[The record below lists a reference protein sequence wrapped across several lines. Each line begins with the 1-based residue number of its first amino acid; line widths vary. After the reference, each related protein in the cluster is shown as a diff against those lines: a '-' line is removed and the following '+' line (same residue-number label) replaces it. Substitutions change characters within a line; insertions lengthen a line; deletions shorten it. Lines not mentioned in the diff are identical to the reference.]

1 MLREDM
7 MAAQGM
13 SPDRIKVVTSDR
25 TLQHAIGNALSQN
38 VIERL
43 LCKLLPAA
51 GLVKEEKL
59 IDRYAPS

>member
-1 MLREDM
+1 

-13 SPDRIKVVTSDR
+13 SPDCIKVVTSDR
-25 TLQHAIGNALSQN
+25 ALKHAIGNAMSQI

-51 GLVKEEKL
+51 GLVEEEKL